1 MNAEA
6 TDSGAVPDAEPDLP
20 SGWRRVRL
28 KDVTVEGTERNRDGE
43 FDRTD
48 VLGVD
53 NQDGLGP
60 SDRLLGDDFSR
71 YKLVRRH
78 QFAYNPMRLNVGSI
92 GLWANDQTAIVSPD
106 YIVFGCRED
115 QLDPDFMDL
124 FRRSAAWNAQI
135 RQSGQ
140 GSVRIR
146 YYYRHI
152 GEFTV
157 PLPPLGEQRAIAG
170 VLRRLQR
177 AVETTEGVLNEARQ
191 FKRSLMQHFFTYGL
205 VPFKSADKIPLTETD
220 FGSYPAN
227 WKALPL
233 RECAEVQTGVAKGR
247 SLESSEVV
255 TVPYL
260 RVANVQDGYLDLKEM
275 KTIEIRRSEVGRY
288 ALQDGDVLLT
298 EGGDFDK
305 LGRGHVWGGQVKGC
319 VHQNHVFAVRSNREL
334 LQPEFLAY
342 LTQSG
347 YGKAYFVSVAHK
359 TTNLAC
365 INTTKLKAFP
375 TLLPSIR
382 EQEEIV
388 AALKQVDRKI
398 WAEEDRRTSLAAI
411 FGTLLHQ
418 LMTGQVRVPDAAPE
432 IV

>member
-1 MNAEA
+1 VNAVNAEA
-6 TDSGAVPDAEPDLP
+6 TEIGAVPDAEPDLP

-92 GLWANDQTAIVSPD
+92 GLWASDETAIVSPD
-106 YIVFGCRED
+106 YIVFGCRDD

-157 PLPPLGEQRAIAG
+157 PLPPLGEQRAIAH
-170 VLRRLQR
+170 VLRTVER
-177 AVETTEGVLNEARQ
+177 ARDGTEKVIGELRQ
-191 FKRSLMQHFFTYGL
+191 LKHSLLRHLFLYGP
-205 VPFKSADKIPLTETD
+205 VPFDQADRVPLQETGIGPTPAHWQMTTLGGVARIGNGSTPRRNVDGYWKGGTLPWLTSGKVHERCIRQADEFVTEQARAECHLPMVPKGSLVVAITGQGKTLGTAAQIDLDACVSQHLAYIQFRDERVLPEYVLAFLHTRYEAFRKVSNSGGSTKGALTCGFLKTYLLPVPPLTEQRRVVEMLNGVESKLD
-220 FGSYPAN
+220 AELSFG
-227 WKALPL
+227 
-233 RECAEVQTGVAKGR
+233 T
-247 SLESSEVV
+247 SL
-255 TVPYL
+255 
-260 RVANVQDGYLDLKEM
+260 D
-275 KTIEIRRSEVGRY
+275 
-288 ALQDGDVLLT
+288 
-298 EGGDFDK
+298 
-305 LGRGHVWGGQVKGC
+305 
-319 VHQNHVFAVRSNREL
+319 
-334 LQPEFLAY
+334 
-342 LTQSG
+342 
-347 YGKAYFVSVAHK
+347 
-359 TTNLAC
+359 
-365 INTTKLKAFP
+365 
-375 TLLPSIR
+375 TLL
-382 EQEEIV
+382 
-388 AALKQVDRKI
+388 DN
-398 WAEEDRRTSLAAI
+398 
-411 FGTLLHQ
+411 LLHQ
-418 LMTGQVRVPDAAPE
+418 LLTGQVRVPNAAPE